1 MAKKKNVDRDSAY
14 HNTLLLLKRY
24 RDVVWSLT
32 VAVEQVKHDFQSEYG
47 KGIDEFLDTIY
58 AAGADLYGTDIE
70 ERAKSIA
77 RSNKM
82 LKLVDNA
89 VSTMRQKNKNGEIYY
104 QVIYYNYLIPHA
116 YRSNDEVVEA
126 LCNNGFYMC
135 RKTMT
140 TYRAE
145 AVECIGSLLWGY
157 TSRDCYEILNH
168 FVTDWE

>member
-1 MAKKKNVDRDSAY
+1 MAKKKKVTQDHLY
-14 HNTLLLLKRY
+14 HNTLLLLKKY

-32 VAVEQVKHDFQSEYG
+32 VAVEQVKSDFKDAYG
-47 KGIDEFLDTIY
+47 NDIDDFLNSIY
-58 AAGADLYGTDIE
+58 VAGADLCGTDIE

-82 LKLVDNA
+82 LKIIDSA
-89 VSTMRQKNKNGEIYY
+89 VTLMREKNKNGEIYY
-104 QVIYYNYLIPHA
+104 QVIYYNYLTPHS

-126 LCNNGFYMC
+126 LCDNGFYMC

-145 AVECIGSLLWGY
+145 AIECISSLLWGY
-157 TSRDCYEILNH
+157 TSQDCQDILEC
-168 FVTDWE
+168 FVDDK

>member
-1 MAKKKNVDRDSAY
+1 MYQKCRA
-14 HNTLLLLKRY
+14 
-24 RDVVWSLT
+24 WC
-32 VAVEQVKHDFQSEYG
+32 
-47 KGIDEFLDTIY
+47 
-58 AAGADLYGTDIE
+58 
-70 ERAKSIA
+70 AKSIA

-157 TSRDCYEILNH
+157 TSRDCREILEH
-168 FVTDWE
+168 FVDEEE

>member
-1 MAKKKNVDRDSAY
+1 MAKKRIINRDTTY

-32 VAVEQVKHDFQSEYG
+32 VAVEQVKHDFQTAY
-47 KGIDEFLDTIY
+47 KKDIDEFLDAIY
-58 AAGADLYGTDIE
+58 IAGADLCGTDIE

-89 VSTMRQKNKNGEIYY
+89 VATMREKNKNGEIYY
-104 QVIYYNYLIPHA
+104 QVIYHNYLTPHA
-116 YRSNDEVVEA
+116 YRSNDEITEA
-126 LCNNGFYMC
+126 LCNTGFPMC

-140 TYRAE
+140 TYRTE
-145 AVECIGSLLWGY
+145 AIECISSILWGY
-157 TSRDCYEILNH
+157 TAQDCCDILEQ
-168 FVTDWE
+168 FIAEDV

>member
-1 MAKKKNVDRDSAY
+1 MAKKKKVDQDKIY
-14 HNTLLLLKRY
+14 HNTLLLLRHY

-32 VAVEQVKHDFQSEYG
+32 VAVEQVKHDFHNEYG
-47 KGIDEFLDTIY
+47 KDIDEFLDTLY
-58 AAGADLYGTDIE
+58 AAGAELTGTDIE

-89 VSTMRQKNKNGEIYY
+89 VATMREKNKYGEIYY
-104 QVIYYNYLIPHA
+104 QVIYYNFLTPHA
-116 YRSNDEVVEA
+116 YRSNEEVVEA
-126 LCNNGFYMC
+126 LCQGGFPMC

-140 TYRAE
+140 AYRAE

-157 TSRDCYEILNH
+157 TSRDCREILEK
-168 FVTDWE
+168 FIDE